1 MSGELT
7 INIEQQFK
15 NVYDEFSNISK
26 RTKDLL
32 ESLKILQKSCKN
44 SEKQVKALKKKNQAK
59 LIVSSDL
66 EKFLKLEKGV
76 KITKA
81 EAMQGVSDYIKANKL
96 QLEDDRRKFK
106 PNKQLNKIF
115 GMNLNDSLTFVEI
128 NKHVSG
134 HLTK

>member
-26 RTKDLL
+26 RTKDVL
-32 ESLKILQKSCKN
+32 ESIKILQKSCKN
-44 SEKQVKALKKKNQAK
+44 SEKQVKALKKKNQTK

-66 EKFLKLEKGV
+66 EKFLKLEKGA

-106 PNKQLNKIF
+106 PNKQLHKIF